1 MNAQDGR
8 VRMITH
14 SDGVPLALGVAA
26 SCAAPGISAPISIQH
41 QLYIDGGARPDT
53 NADLLAGL
61 DLARAIIVSPVPR
74 TAKLTKACIAYCKR
88 RCAAFTRLES
98 TPSRFCP
105 RRSRTMLSEQISST
119 PQRFLLRLKQVDVE
133 VRTRRAASAN

>member
-1 MNAQDGR
+1 
-8 VRMITH
+8 MITH

-74 TAKLTKACIAYCKR
+74 TAKLIGEGMHRLLQEEMRRLHTSGVDPESILPTQIEDDAFGADLFNLTKVPAAIEAGR
-88 RCAAFTRLES
+88 RRGEKEAGRLS
-98 TPSRFCP
+98 QLIT
-105 RRSRTMLSEQISST
+105 T
-119 PQRFLLRLKQVDVE
+119 
-133 VRTRRAASAN
+133 